1 MFPIRNAIRG
11 LQFGAGGGGLGVRL
25 MKTGSKVSFFPAASI
40 QLSAYVKHEQ
50 DMKFNL
56 VLATCIC

>member
-1 MFPIRNAIRG
+1 
-11 LQFGAGGGGLGVRL
+11 
-25 MKTGSKVSFFPAASI
+25 MKTGSKVGFFPAASI

-50 DMKFNL
+50 DLKFNL

>member
-1 MFPIRNAIRG
+1 MQLG
-11 LQFGAGGGGLGVRL
+11 GYSLGEGGGGSLDEGGVE
-25 MKTGSKVSFFPAASI
+25 SWFFFPAASI

-56 VLATCIC
+56 F